1 MKKNKILITGAAG
14 FIGFSLARKLLENIN
29 NTIIAIDNYDDYYD
43 IKLKK
48 KRIDLL
54 KKNKN
59 FLFKKVDLNNFK
71 NLKKVFLVHKFT
83 SIYHFAAQAGVRYSL
98 LKPRKYLES
107 NINGFFNLLECCRGL
122 KLKNFFFASSSSIYG
137 DQKKYPLDEKS
148 PSIQKNIYSLSKMI
162 NEEFARIY
170 SELYGLKLIGLR
182 FFTVYGPWGRP
193 DMFYYKFMT
202 NIKNKLPTNL
212 YNNGNHY
219 RDFTYIND
227 VVEILIKLSK
237 VKFKK
242 NYDVL
247 NICSSRS
254 ESLIKFTKLIEKFYD
269 KKAIIKNQKRL
280 NLEVLKTHG
289 DNKKILKL
297 INKKKFIKIEQGLE
311 ETVKWFKS
319 YNKV

>member
-1 MKKNKILITGAAG
+1 M
-14 FIGFSLARKLLENIN
+14 
-29 NTIIAIDNYDDYYD
+29 
-43 IKLKK
+43 
-48 KRIDLL
+48 
-54 KKNKN
+54 
-59 FLFKKVDLNNFK
+59 NNFK

-170 SELYGLKLIGLR
+170 SELYGLKLVGLR

-202 NIKNKLPTNL
+202 NIKNKLPTSL

-269 KKAIIKNQKRL
+269 KKAIIKNKKRL

>member
-14 FIGFSLARKLLENIN
+14 FIGFGLARKLLENIN

-48 KRIDLL
+48 KRINLL

-170 SELYGLKLIGLR
+170 SELYGLKLVGLR

-202 NIKNKLPTNL
+202 NIKNKLPTSL

-254 ESLIKFTKLIEKFYD
+254 ESLIKFTKLIEKFYGLMSLCN
-269 KKAIIKNQKRL
+269 IPFECNIYTL
-280 NLEVLKTHG
+280 F
-289 DNKKILKL
+289 KICFVMLL
-297 INKKKFIKIEQGLE
+297 
-311 ETVKWFKS
+311 
-319 YNKV
+319 Y

>member
-14 FIGFSLARKLLENIN
+14 FIGFSLARKLLKNIN
-29 NTIIAIDNYDDYYD
+29 NTIIAIDNYDNYYD
-43 IKLKK
+43 IGLKK

-71 NLKKVFLVHKFT
+71 NLKKIFLAHKFT
-83 SIYHFAAQAGVRYSL
+83 SIYHLAAQAGVRHSL

-107 NINGFFNLLECCRGL
+107 NINGFFNMLECCRGL

-137 DQKKYPLDEKS
+137 DQKKYPLGEKS

-170 SELYGLKLIGLR
+170 SELYGLKLVGLR

-193 DMFYYKFMT
+193 DMFYYKFMN
-202 NIKNKLPTNL
+202 NIKKKLPTSL

-219 RDFTYIND
+219 RDFTYIDD
-227 VVEILIKLSK
+227 VVEILINLSK

-242 NYDVL
+242 NYDVF

-269 KKAIIKNQKRL
+269 KKATIKNKKRL
-280 NLEVLKTHG
+280 SLEVLKTHG

-297 INKKKFIKIEQGLE
+297 INKKKFTKIEQGLE
-311 ETVKWFKS
+311 ETEK
-319 YNKV
+319 

>member
-14 FIGFSLARKLLENIN
+14 FIGFGLARKLLENIN

-48 KRIDLL
+48 KRINLL

-170 SELYGLKLIGLR
+170 SELYGLKLVGLR

-202 NIKNKLPTNL
+202 NIKNKLPTSL

-269 KKAIIKNQKRL
+269 KKAIIKNKKRL

>member
-170 SELYGLKLIGLR
+170 SELYGLKLVGLR

-202 NIKNKLPTNL
+202 NIKNKLPTSL

-269 KKAIIKNQKRL
+269 KKAIIKNKKRL

>member
-1 MKKNKILITGAAG
+1 
-14 FIGFSLARKLLENIN
+14 
-29 NTIIAIDNYDDYYD
+29 
-43 IKLKK
+43 
-48 KRIDLL
+48 
-54 KKNKN
+54 
-59 FLFKKVDLNNFK
+59 
-71 NLKKVFLVHKFT
+71 
-83 SIYHFAAQAGVRYSL
+83 
-98 LKPRKYLES
+98 
-107 NINGFFNLLECCRGL
+107 
-122 KLKNFFFASSSSIYG
+122 
-137 DQKKYPLDEKS
+137 
-148 PSIQKNIYSLSKMI
+148 MI

-170 SELYGLKLIGLR
+170 SELYGLKLVGLR

-202 NIKNKLPTNL
+202 NIKNKLPTSL

-269 KKAIIKNQKRL
+269 KKAIIKNKKRL

>member
-48 KRIDLL
+48 KRINLL

-170 SELYGLKLIGLR
+170 SELYGLKLVGLR

-202 NIKNKLPTNL
+202 NIKNKLPTSL

-269 KKAIIKNQKRL
+269 KKAIIKNKKRL